1 MQLPNLGALSLY
13 HAVSAPG
20 PSVVEID
27 EPDDENVRGVEVEP
41 DDSGGGNYFEV
52 DADDVVTHEYEEEE
66 EEEDE
71 DAAIAALM
79 AVSQRPKSKLQ
90 KVLDELDKQATTPK
104 SAGKQPAAAKGGPSA
119 DAMRARQARQA
130 AEEEEGAP
138 SKRSRGKQQKS
149 EAELEA
155 ARLARNRKQRERN
168 AAKSVEGVVEKLI
181 KQVEA
186 QNAPTKKPEVIDLT
200 GDEDDAPEEEKKKKK
215 KKMTWWM
222 IREED
227 ARTPGER
234 HASNEGTYDRL
245 ELRKGSKGLR
255 FNPPK

>member
-1 MQLPNLGALSLY
+1 MQLPDLGALSLH

-27 EPDDENVRGVEVEP
+27 EPDDE
-41 DDSGGGNYFEV
+41 Y
-52 DADDVVTHEYEEEE
+52 EE

-71 DAAIAALM
+71 EAAFAALNEDY
-79 AVSQRPKSKLQ
+79 AQRPKSKLQ
-90 KVLDELDKQATTPK
+90 KLLDELDKPAAAK
-104 SAGKQPAAAKGGPSA
+104 GAGQQPAAAKGGPSA

-130 AEEEEGAP
+130 AEEEGAP
-138 SKRSRGKQQKS
+138 SKRKGKQKS
-149 EAELEA
+149 EAEMEA
-155 ARLARNRKQRERN
+155 ARLERNRKQRERN
-168 AAKSVEGVVEKLI
+168 AAKSAERSVEGVVEKLI

-186 QNAPTKKPEVIDLT
+186 QNAPPTKNPEVIDLT
-200 GDEDDAPEEEKKKKK
+200 EDEVPEKKK

-245 ELRKGSKGLR
+245 QPRKGSKGLR
-255 FNPPK
+255 FKLPK